1 MSKDKNKEQK
11 KNKNKDKS
19 KKKNTDT
26 KLRNKKIILTIT
38 AVILFLIVIFLG
50 YLVFRK
56 YILKKN
62 FEDDILGFAN
72 KNQSTIFTINN
83 ITLFSSADAGYK
95 TNTANNFTIQ
105 NLYQYTDIAIFIR
118 NTASENT
125 LENTL
130 KKVTIDNISFTTKPN
145 LGEPKLYFKSL
156 NNFAKSDIIEENL
169 ISDSFEFNVSSS
181 DEADL
186 NTPTLYNNLANPLTF
201 SYVNTNIK
209 PDYTITDVSSPI
221 TYDGSLLK
229 KCNINLEDINP
240 TISFDI
246 NITNN
251 LDQNF
256 RTNVSINIPLS
267 SADKSIYDGNL
278 TLKNDTT
285 YNFYRYN

>member
-229 KCNINLEDINP
+229 KCNINLEDINS